1 VRIPRDVSGADLAK
15 ALRALGYERVRQ
27 VGSHMRLTTNVD
39 GQFHITLPN
48 HDPIKVGTLRS
59 IIKLVAEHHKKTPD
73 DLIDQLEL

>member
-27 VGSHMRLTTNVD
+27 AGSHIRLTTNVD
-39 GQFHITLPN
+39 GQFHITVPN

>member
-1 VRIPRDVSGADLAK
+1 VKIPRDVSGADLAK

-27 VGSHMRLTTNVD
+27 VGSHIRLTTNVD
-39 GQFHITLPN
+39 GQFHITVPN

-59 IIKLVAEHHKKTPD
+59 IIKLVAERHKKTPD

>member
-1 VRIPRDVSGADLAK
+1 MRIPRDVSGADLAK
-15 ALRALGYERVRQ
+15 ALRALGYKMVRQ

-39 GQFHITLPN
+39 GQFHITVPN

-59 IIKLVAEHHKKTPD
+59 IIKLVAERHKKTPD

>member
-1 VRIPRDVSGADLAK
+1 MRIPRDVSGADLAK
-15 ALRALGYERVRQ
+15 ALRALGYKMVRQ

-39 GQFHITLPN
+39 GQFHITVPN

>member
-1 VRIPRDVSGADLAK
+1 MSGADLAK
-15 ALRALGYERVRQ
+15 ALRALGYKMVRQ

-39 GQFHITLPN
+39 GQFHITVPN

>member
-1 VRIPRDVSGADLAK
+1 MRIPRDVSGADLAK

-27 VGSHMRLTTNVD
+27 VGSHIRLTTNVD
-39 GQFHITLPN
+39 GQFHITVPN

-59 IIKLVAEHHKKTPD
+59 IIKLVAERHKKTPD